1 MKKVGNNIPVVA
13 KETPEEQDQE
23 LSGTRDEE
31 DNEYLS

>member
-1 MKKVGNNIPVVA
+1 MCLKNGNTAIVVKEIP
-13 KETPEEQDQE
+13 EDQDQE